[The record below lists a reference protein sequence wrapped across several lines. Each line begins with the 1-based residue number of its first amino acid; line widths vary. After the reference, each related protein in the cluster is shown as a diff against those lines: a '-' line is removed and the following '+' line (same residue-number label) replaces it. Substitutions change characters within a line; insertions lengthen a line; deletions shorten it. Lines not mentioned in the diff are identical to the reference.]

1 MDKPFAIVAREI
13 LKRYDPIEFAI
24 GYGSG
29 VFPQAGHDG
38 KRQLDFI
45 FGVEDTKEWHRQHI
59 EKNRGDYS
67 GVIWVDTFLGMAFD
81 LFGLNVDSHFI
92 PWLQEKGAG
101 IYYHPFV
108 KHGEDR
114 IKYGVISVDRIVN
127 DLREWTTL
135 YVAGRM
141 HKPVKVLH
149 WNDEIE
155 GAAERNLEHALHT
168 ALLMLPNTF
177 TEEALYMT
185 IAGLSYTGDSRMAI
199 GENPGKVG
207 NIVSQDMGGFHNLYY
222 PLLDAAQGV
231 TMEGVVRQDDT
242 AGWREH
248 LYDSLP
254 VSVRDNVRN
263 VDFDAPMAMQRPL
276 KRAIRKIVAASS
288 TGQTLKGVVT
298 AGLGRSLRYG
308 LAKVGKRFS

>member
-29 VFPQAGHDG
+29 VFPQVGYGG
-38 KRQLDFI
+38 KQPQMDFI
-45 FGVEDTKEWHRQHI
+45 FGVDDTQAWHVRHF
-59 EKNRGDYS
+59 ERNKKDYS
-67 GVIWVDTFLGMAFD
+67 GMVLAVDTFLGTFTNSD
-81 LFGLNVDSHFI
+81 FRLSS
-92 PWLQEKGAG
+92 WLQDKGAG

-108 KHGEDR
+108 QHGEDV
-114 IKYGVISVDRIVN
+114 IKYGVISVDDVVR
-127 DLREWTTL
+127 DLKEWDTL

-168 ALLMLPNTF
+168 ALLMLPTTF

-207 NIVSQDMGGFHNLYY
+207 NIVSQDMDGFHNLYY

-231 TMEGVVRQDDT
+231 EVEGVVRQDNS

-248 LYDSLP
+248 LYNSLP
-254 VSVRDNVRN
+254 ASVLERIED
-263 VDFDAPMAMQRPL
+263 VDFDSPMAMQRPL
-276 KRAIRKIVAASS
+276 KRAIHKIVSASS
-288 TGQTLKGVVT
+288 TGQTLKGLVT